1 MHDLLTRAEALVHF
15 GETLKMMLLM
25 LALCSLRCYAA
36 LFVIPATNDQA
47 VQGRLRNG
55 VCLTI
60 GTFLA
65 WGQPLYVVD
74 GISTMMLLALL
85 AKEALL
91 GVLIG
96 YAVAVV
102 FWVAEGVG
110 ALVDNQAG
118 YNNVQQT
125 NPLSGEQSTP
135 LSNLLSQLA
144 ICGFYMLGGMVA
156 LVGLLF
162 ESFQWWPLGS
172 LSPDWAPLLEDF
184 VRVETDRYVEAVV
197 KIAAPALLVLVL
209 VDLGFGLIAKT
220 AEKLEPNNLSQPV
233 KGAIALIMLSLLVAL
248 FFEQVRPALA
258 LQEIVREMKQW
269 VHPQPGGR

>member
-1 MHDLLTRAEALVHF
+1 
-15 GETLKMMLLM
+15 
-25 LALCSLRCYAA
+25 
-36 LFVIPATNDQA
+36 
-47 VQGRLRNG
+47 
-55 VCLTI
+55 
-60 GTFLA
+60 
-65 WGQPLYVVD
+65 
-74 GISTMMLLALL
+74 
-85 AKEALL
+85 
-91 GVLIG
+91 
-96 YAVAVV
+96 
-102 FWVAEGVG
+102 
-110 ALVDNQAG
+110 
-118 YNNVQQT
+118 
-125 NPLSGEQSTP
+125 
-135 LSNLLSQLA
+135 
-144 ICGFYMLGGMVA
+144 MLGGMVA